1 MIKFLLKGILG
12 DKNRSILP
20 IIILT
25 IGVSLTIL
33 LSGYMRGV
41 MGDMIDQN
49 ARFDTGH
56 MKIMSRAYA

>member
-12 DKNRSILP
+12 DKNRSVLP
-20 IIILT
+20 IIIIM
-25 IGVSLTIL
+25 IGVALTIL

-56 MKIMSRAYA
+56 LKS